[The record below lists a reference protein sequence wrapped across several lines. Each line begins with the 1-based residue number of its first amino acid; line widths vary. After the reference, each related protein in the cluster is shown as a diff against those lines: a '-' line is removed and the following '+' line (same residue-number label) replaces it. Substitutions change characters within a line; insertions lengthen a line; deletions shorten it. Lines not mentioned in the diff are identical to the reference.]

1 MLENSAQRG
10 RRFPASMD
18 CGRAALLRSPDI
30 WAEQQLGPRSL
41 AIFCKQ
47 IPKGLRPKAQ
57 GCDAGAHAERPSI
70 NLFQFPLGKRWSKSQ
85 PQRGCVSISTISSI
99 PIRCGVWEEAPS
111 RNPVGVVRLCGHFTQ
126 GSSRFAGQPW
136 ALLRNPVGIQSRMH
150 RRTGLVPPPRSKNV
164 QTPGAERQ
172 LGPTT
177 ERSIEARVL

>member
-18 CGRAALLRSPDI
+18 CGRAALLRSPDL
-30 WAEQQLGPRSL
+30 WAERQLGPRSL

-57 GCDAGAHAERPSI
+57 GCDEGAT
-70 NLFQFPLGKRWSKSQ
+70 LGKRWSKSQ

-99 PIRCGVWEEAPS
+99 PIRCGVWAEAPG

-136 ALLRNPVGIQSRMH
+136 ALLRNPVGIQRRMH
-150 RRTGLVPPPRSKNV
+150 CRTGLVPPPRSKNV
-164 QTPGAERQ
+164 QTPALSSLRGRRGEFE
-172 LGPTT
+172 PTH
-177 ERSIEARVL
+177 VGCHQN